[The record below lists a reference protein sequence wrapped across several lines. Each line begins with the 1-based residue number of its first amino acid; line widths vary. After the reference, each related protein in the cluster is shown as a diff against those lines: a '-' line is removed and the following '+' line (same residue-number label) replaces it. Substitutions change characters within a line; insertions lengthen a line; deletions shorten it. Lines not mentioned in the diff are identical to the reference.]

1 MLQILICKFHL
12 ELVTHLRYVI
22 QILATHLRYVI
33 QIRQIVIVIANLG
46 FHFDEIVSSLT
57 YDRKRLLSTYV
68 CKQRLN
74 TKTDSMPLSTNS
86 GFQQATISVS

>member
-1 MLQILICKFHL
+1 MQILICIFHL
-12 ELVTHLRYVI
+12 ELF
-22 QILATHLRYVI
+22 THLRYVI

-57 YDRKRLLSTYV
+57 YDTKRLLSTYV

>member
-1 MLQILICKFHL
+1 MQILICIFHL
-12 ELVTHLRYVI
+12 EVF
-22 QILATHLRYVI
+22 THLRYVI

-57 YDRKRLLSTYV
+57 YDTKRLLSMSTYV